1 MICYLDTSGLVKL
14 YVREK
19 GSDLVREIVRQC
31 SAAAT
36 SKVAYAEARAAF
48 ARAMRQGVMEDKDY
62 REIVAALQNDWPTY
76 LAMEVSDAVILL
88 AGDLCEKHGLR
99 GFDSIHLASA
109 VTLKTQV
116 SEEMVAA
123 CFDARLWEAFRV
135 CLPVIP
141 QTQPV

>member
-1 MICYLDTSGLVKL
+1 MICYLDTSALVKL

-19 GSDLVREIVRQC
+19 GSDLVRELVRQC

-48 ARAMRQGVMEDKDY
+48 ARALRQGVMEDKDY
-62 REIVAALQNDWPTY
+62 REIVAALQNDWPSY
-76 LAMEVSDAVILL
+76 LAIEVSDAVILL
-88 AGDLCEKHGLR
+88 AGGLSEKHGLR

-135 CLPVIP
+135 YLPVIP
-141 QTQPV
+141 QTQPA